1 MSCFAI
7 TSNHPRHMKFLETL
21 YERVEIPLVVVID
34 KGHITQEEADYFNSD
49 LSLLHRTN
57 ILRCSKHQLHSNFV
71 LQSLA
76 KLDPKVGFVFGAPL
90 LKKEIFELPE
100 YGCVNIH
107 TGLVEHYRG
116 VDSSL
121 WAMYDN
127 KPDLIGATL
136 HYIDNTIDAGSVVA
150 DDNIDI
156 DRFDNLDTLFYKSC
170 QTGFRLL
177 SENIDDIIANKINK
191 KKLES
196 KGTLYQNKDKNP
208 EIVERAEINLRRFK
222 SENYS

>member
-34 KGHITQEEADYFNSD
+34 KGHITQEEADYFSSD

-196 KGTLYQNKDKNP
+196 KGALYQNKDKNP

>member
-1 MSCFAI
+1 MICFAI

-34 KGHITQEEADYFNSD
+34 KGHITQEEADYFSSD

-100 YGCVNIH
+100 YGCVNIPH
-107 TGLVEHYRG
+107 THTHTPAR
-116 VDSSL
+116 
-121 WAMYDN
+121 
-127 KPDLIGATL
+127 
-136 HYIDNTIDAGSVVA
+136 
-150 DDNIDI
+150 
-156 DRFDNLDTLFYKSC
+156 
-170 QTGFRLL
+170 
-177 SENIDDIIANKINK
+177 ANAHA
-191 KKLES
+191 
-196 KGTLYQNKDKNP
+196 
-208 EIVERAEINLRRFK
+208 RARELAHAHARAHAHVHTTTHTHT
-222 SENYS
+222 